1 MGTHPAGGQDT
12 KTAFSVVRLRQ
23 LGSVQRAGES
33 RRRLTHGV
41 GADYT
46 VSDGTPV
53 CEERQIDMTLW
64 TGDLNYVAVVVAAL
78 IPMALGMW
86 WYAPKFGL
94 GDIWLGLVGMT
105 QEEIAESGG
114 SGPAMGLTLIGALV
128 QSYVLALL
136 VKMTGAAGFGEG
148 VILGIWLLVG
158 IVATTSLGVYVFAG
172 RGLRLWAF
180 NNAYHLVSVV
190 LMAGLLAAWA

>member
-1 MGTHPAGGQDT
+1 M
-12 KTAFSVVRLRQ
+12 
-23 LGSVQRAGES
+23 
-33 RRRLTHGV
+33 

-46 VSDGTPV
+46 VSGGAPACD
-53 CEERQIDMTLW
+53 ERQDDMTLW

-105 QEEIAESGG
+105 QEEIAEGGG

-180 NNAYHLVSVV
+180 NNAYHLVGLI
-190 LMAGLLAAWA
+190 LMTGLLAAWS